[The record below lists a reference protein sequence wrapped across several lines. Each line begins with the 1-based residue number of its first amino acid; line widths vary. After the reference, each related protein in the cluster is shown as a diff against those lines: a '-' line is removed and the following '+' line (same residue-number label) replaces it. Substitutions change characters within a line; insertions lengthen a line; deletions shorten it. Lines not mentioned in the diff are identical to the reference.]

1 MNFGIPFKSPFGRPF
16 GVPFLGVGGGGL
28 SEPTGFVAKYTSYIV
43 SNFGLVTGDNVSLW
57 KDESTNG
64 NDLTQATSANQPV
77 LVEQDVVKQATLA
90 NQPTYDSAE
99 GALVFDEGEYLNK
112 DIPLNGDWAIE
123 FDLIL
128 ADTDV
133 NYYASRV
140 GATEPFIIR
149 GSGDIIRLYAD
160 DNSFVPLGAD
170 TTTGNVKILVKVES
184 DTATM
189 SVNDVTIGTP
199 QDVTGK
205 IYAFDALSRNAGGNF
220 SIRGLKQW
228 NSADSSGTPD
238 FTLDASDQDSMR
250 TSANEIAQDGENVA
264 KWYAQEHNPYQNTV
278 VFDGTNDNISGMPA
292 QANDFTYVWEVEHS
306 ALSTTDYIFSSS
318 GTPSALLLL
327 SDNYYYLR
335 DTTGAGDIGLTF
347 HAVEA
352 GLHTY
357 ALVRSG
363 DNVSLYVDSVFKQTV
378 DVTGRTYT
386 WDTVGDSADSLG
398 GGLKRINVYDRA
410 LTQDEINWFS
420 YLRDENGNIL
430 QPPLLPS

>member
-1 MNFGIPFKSPFGRPF
+1 
-16 GVPFLGVGGGGL
+16 
-28 SEPTGFVAKYTSYIV
+28 
-43 SNFGLVTGDNVSLW
+43 LW

-64 NDLTQATSANQPV
+64 NDLTQATSANQPK
-77 LVEQDVVKQATLA
+77 LVEDNTVTQFTAS
-90 NQPTYDSAE
+90 NQPTYDQVSGVDVMAFDSDNFE
-99 GALVFDEGEYLNK
+99 AIGVFDWDNDWSLDFDVEYVN
-112 DIPLNGDWAIE
+112 NGLRIVSLGANSATSAL
-123 FDLIL
+123 FS
-128 ADTDV
+128 
-133 NYYASRV
+133 AS
-140 GATEPFIIR
+140 
-149 GSGDIIRLYAD
+149 SSQIRLQS
-160 DNSFVPLGAD
+160 NENNQF
-170 TTTGNVKILVKVES
+170 
-184 DTATM
+184 
-189 SVNDVTIGTP
+189 
-199 QDVTGK
+199 
-205 IYAFDALSRNAGGNF
+205 NF
-220 SIRGLKQW
+220 SISDGTKRVTFIKNGNDL
-228 NSADSSGTPD
+228 SAYSDGALAGTQDFTGNTFSANYIGATQSTVDFRLYSLRYYKIVVSDPTNIVETPD
-238 FTLDASDQDSMR
+238 FTLTPDPTKMR
-250 TSANEIAQDGENVA
+250 TSANANPVLGEDVA
-264 KWYAQEHNPYQNTV
+264 KWYAQEHNPYQNEV
-278 VFDGTNDNISGMPA
+278 VFDGTDDNISGLPT
-292 QANDFTYVWEVEHS
+292 QSIDFTYVWEVEHS

-335 DTTGAGDIGLTF
+335 DTTGSGDIGLTF

-420 YLRDENGNIL
+420 YLRDQEGNIL